1 MLNPIAAFNLK
12 KTINRIDWKL
22 LLFLLLFLDVK
33 MGLKIAAVIIIYL
46 LRFNFKFG
54 FSFKNSRL
62 PLFYPLIMLIPFISL
77 VINKGYANP
86 DYLLVFITGIGFW
99 LLCLLAIHQVK
110 LAVDNNST
118 EIIHQTILV
127 FFILNAVVCFGNYA
141 AIVYETGA
149 LNPFHYQGE
158 YQKYFI
164 GTGDYIKGI
173 TFDTATTNAS
183 LNALGVLYF
192 LIRKN
197 NPMVLVCMTVLLFT
211 GSNFLNIAL
220 ILLFALLFIFRTS
233 RDQKSIIV
241 VCLVLMVVFMGR
253 ISPQNDKY
261 AVKTINQAMQPS
273 IVGGNKTTA
282 AAATCTNIPTLEE
295 TRKRIAQNY
304 LDSIWRSRPKK
315 QVQAKL
321 AAIVALPKTEQGRIF
336 IDTADINSLPYQSI
350 IDTTPVQHVLLN
362 FIDAHTAS
370 LPLSAQ
376 KNFKPGIPG
385 KIITFF
391 QTASF
396 FKQHPAK
403 IIAGTG
409 MGNFSSKLAFRVTA
423 FGFAGGYPQN
433 HAYINTDFLTNH
445 LDVYLNFFSRR
456 SGLHSLT
463 NSPNSVY
470 DQLLSEYGLL
480 GLLAFAIFYVWFFAR
495 HAKTFTYGLPALLLL
510 LMIFFTDYWFEQ
522 LSVIVF
528 FELLLFLNI
537 KETGN
542 KTLANYGH

>member
-1 MLNPIAAFNLK
+1 MLNPIAVFNLK
-12 KTINRIDWKL
+12 KAINRIDWRL

-33 MGLKIAAVIIIYL
+33 TGIKIAAIVIIYL
-46 LRFNFKFG
+46 LRFDFKFG

-62 PLFYPLIMLIPFISL
+62 PLFYPLIMLIPLISL
-77 VINKGYANP
+77 VINKAYTNP
-86 DYLLVFITGIGFW
+86 DYLLVFITGMGFW

-110 LAVDNNST
+110 LAVENSET
-118 EIIHQTILV
+118 ETIQRTILV
-127 FFILNAVVCFGNYA
+127 FFVLNAIVCFFNFA
-141 AIVYETGA
+141 AIVWETGA
-149 LNPFHYQGE
+149 LNPYRYQGE

-173 TFDTATTNAS
+173 TFDTSTTNAA

-192 LIRKN
+192 LIRRN
-197 NPMVLVCMTVLLFT
+197 NPMVLVCMVVLLFT
-211 GSNFLNIAL
+211 CSNFLNMSL
-220 ILLFALLFIFRTS
+220 ILLFALLFIFRTT

-261 AVKTINQAMQPS
+261 AVKTIDEAIKIP
-273 IVGGNKTTA
+273 VGGNSKTVA
-282 AAATCTNIPTLEE
+282 AVTCSNIPTLEE

-304 LDSIWRSRPKK
+304 LDSIWRSHRKK
-315 QVQAKL
+315 NALVKPT
-321 AAIVALPKTEQGRIF
+321 AIAALPKTEQGRIL

-350 IDTTPVQHVLLN
+350 VDTTPVQHVLLN
-362 FIDAHTAS
+362 FIDAHAAS

-376 KNFKPGIPG
+376 KTFKPGRPG
-385 KIITFF
+385 KVITFF
-391 QTASF
+391 QTAAF
-396 FKQHPAK
+396 FQQHPAK
-403 IIAGTG
+403 IVAGAG
-409 MGNFSSKLAFRVTA
+409 MGNFSSKLAFRATG

-445 LDVYLNFFSRR
+445 LDVYLNFFGRR
-456 SGLHSLT
+456 ASLHSLT

-510 LMIFFTDYWFEQ
+510 LLIFFTDYWFEQ

-537 KETGN
+537 KETDN
-542 KTLANYGH
+542 KALMNYGH

>member
-1 MLNPIAAFNLK
+1 MLSPIAVFNLK
-12 KTINRIDWKL
+12 KAINRIDWKL

-33 MGLKIAAVIIIYL
+33 MGIKIAAIVIIYL

-77 VINKGYANP
+77 VINRGYTNP
-86 DYLLVFITGIGFW
+86 DYLLVFISGMGFW

-110 LAVDNNST
+110 LAVENNDA
-118 EIIHQTILV
+118 EIIHRTILV
-127 FFILNAVVCFGNYA
+127 FFILNVVVCVFNFA
-141 AIVYETGA
+141 AIVWETGA
-149 LNPFHYQGE
+149 LNPYRYQGE
-158 YQKYFI
+158 YQKFFI

-173 TFDTATTNAS
+173 TFDTSTTNAA

-197 NPMVLVCMTVLLFT
+197 NPMVLVCMAVLLFT
-211 GSNFLNIAL
+211 GSNFLNMAVM
-220 ILLFALLFIFRTS
+220 LLFTLLFIFSTT
-233 RDQKSIIV
+233 RDQKSMIV
-241 VCLVLMVVFMGR
+241 VCLVLLVVFMGR

-261 AVKTINQAMQPS
+261 AIKTIDDAIKIP
-273 IVGGNKTTA
+273 VGGNSKKVGA
-282 AAATCTNIPTLEE
+282 VSCTNIPTLEE
-295 TRKRIAQNY
+295 TRRRIAQNY
-304 LDSIWRSRPKK
+304 LDSIWRSDLKK
-315 QVQAKL
+315 HRHPTP
-321 AAIVALPKTEQGRIF
+321 AAIAALPKTDQGRIF

-350 IDTTPVQHVLLN
+350 IDTTSVQHVLLN
-362 FIDAHTAS
+362 FIDAHAAS

-376 KNFKPGIPG
+376 KTFKPGRPG
-385 KIITFF
+385 KVITFLQTVAFF
-391 QTASF
+391 Q
-396 FKQHPAK
+396 QHPAK

-409 MGNFSSKLAFRVTA
+409 MGNFSSKLAFRATG
-423 FGFAGGYPQN
+423 FGFAGGYPQT
-433 HAYINTDFLTNH
+433 HVYINTDFLTNH

-480 GLLAFAIFYVWFFAR
+480 GLSAFAIFYVWFFAR

-510 LMIFFTDYWFEQ
+510 LLIFFTDYWFEQ

-537 KETGN
+537 KETDN
-542 KTLANYGH
+542 KALTSYGHQ

>member
-1 MLNPIAAFNLK
+1 MLAPGSVFNLK
-12 KTINRIDWKL
+12 KAINRIDWKL

-33 MGLKIAAVIIIYL
+33 MGIKIAAIVIIYL

-62 PLFYPLIMLIPFISL
+62 PLFYPLIMLIPFINL
-77 VINKGYANP
+77 IINKGYANP
-86 DYLLVFITGIGFW
+86 DYLLVFVTGIGFW
-99 LLCLLAIHQVK
+99 LICVLAIHQVK
-110 LAVDNNST
+110 LAVENNDT
-118 EIIHQTILV
+118 EIIHRTILV
-127 FFILNAVVCFGNYA
+127 FFILNTVVCFGNYA
-141 AIVYETGA
+141 AIVWETGA
-149 LNPFHYQGE
+149 LNPYRYQGD

-173 TFDTATTNAS
+173 TFDISTTNAA
-183 LNALGVLYF
+183 LNALGVIYF

-197 NPMVLVCMTVLLFT
+197 NPMTLVCMVVLLFT
-211 GSNFLNIAL
+211 GSNFLNMAL
-220 ILLFALLFIFRTS
+220 LLLFALLFIFRTT

-253 ISPQNDKY
+253 ISPQNDNY
-261 AVKTINQAMQPS
+261 AVKTLNAAIQPPAP
-273 IVGGNKTTA
+273 GNVKTA
-282 AAATCTNIPTLEE
+282 AAVTCSNVPTLED
-295 TRKRIAQNY
+295 TRKKIAQNY
-304 LDSIWRSRPKK
+304 LDSIWNSRQKK
-315 QVQAKL
+315 QVQAKP
-321 AAIVALPKTEQGRIF
+321 AAITALPKTEQGRIF
-336 IDTADINSLPYQSI
+336 IDTADINSLPYQSVV
-350 IDTTPVQHVLLN
+350 DTTPIQHVLLN
-362 FIDAHTAS
+362 FINAHTAS

-376 KNFKPGIPG
+376 KVFKPGRPG
-385 KIITFF
+385 KVITFS
-391 QTASF
+391 QTVAF

-403 IIAGTG
+403 IIAGAG
-409 MGNFSSKLAFRVTA
+409 IGNFSSKLAFRATG
-423 FGFAGGYPQN
+423 FGFAGGYPQK
-433 HAYINTDFLTNH
+433 HAYINTDFLANH

-470 DQLLSEYGLL
+470 DQLLSEYGIL
-480 GLLAFAIFYVWFFAR
+480 GLLALAILYVWFFAR

-537 KETGN
+537 KETDN
-542 KTLANYGH
+542 KALASYGD